1 VVQGDGELGG
11 GGVWNGW
18 GAAGLLV
25 EYPHG
30 AMSNGREIYHIYKES

>member
-1 VVQGDGELGG
+1 MVQGDGELGG
-11 GGVWNGW
+11 GGVWNG
-18 GAAGLLV
+18 GAAGLV